1 MSTKGMLIFLANFI
15 SIDNFTSI
23 TIRTQFHGR
32 KVIERLNQIT
42 KDHIKRTKVRSLYK
56 TMPIIATCLFGYSPC
71 PKSWCSHKIFRTIS
85 FTYNCPDSLSPCGP
99 IDSCQKARM
108 SSTRRRRGYGVK
120 SFLQEKVIFT
130 TRHPTGFWLER

>member
-1 MSTKGMLIFLANFI
+1 MSTKGILIFLANFI

-23 TIRTQFHGR
+23 TIRRQFHGR

-42 KDHIKRTKVRSLYK
+42 KDHIKRTKVRTLYK
-56 TMPIIATCLFGYSPC
+56 TMPIIAGIAPAQ
-71 PKSWCSHKIFRTIS
+71 
-85 FTYNCPDSLSPCGP
+85 SLGAHTKFFAQFLLHTTVPIP
-99 IDSCQKARM
+99 FPHVVRIDSCQKARI

-130 TRHPTGFWLER
+130 TRYPTGFWLER